1 MEAAEYN
8 LNDSMEA
15 AEYNFNDYLEILKRR
30 KWSLIVPGI
39 GVFLLAVLI
48 AILLP
53 SIFKSTA
60 TILIEQQDIS
70 AQMVMSSE
78 TGYAEQ
84 RLQTINKRIMSSSR
98 LLELIG
104 KFNLYPDLK
113 DKKTTDEI
121 LEEMRKDVALEML
134 NTEVMD
140 RRTGRPA
147 TVTTAFTLSYSGK
160 NPQTV
165 HQVANALTT
174 MFLNE
179 NLQVGEKKAAE
190 TATFFE
196 AEMEKVR
203 SELAVV
209 ESRVAAF
216 KEKNLNSLPDLLPVN
231 MQSLAGAESTAQQ
244 LSQQLRGLTEKA
256 QYLEI
261 QLSNTSPLIQRPDSI
276 ANLTPDEKRLQDLK
290 IELTHMSTQFSE
302 FYPDVVK
309 AKAEIAELEARGKL
323 DEAKTGG
330 KKEVPQNPAYI
341 TLASQLAGTR
351 TDMESVKRQ
360 IKEVEARVADYRN
373 RIEGT
378 PRVEESYKAVLIDR
392 NNLQAK
398 FEDLMRKTME
408 ARVAQGMEKEQK
420 GERFTLIDS
429 ARFPEKPDK
438 PNRVAIILIGFILGI
453 GAGVGFASLKE
464 FTDDAV
470 RSAAALTQM
479 TSFPVLSEIP
489 EIVTSEDKRR
499 QKLRR
504 IWVAAAA
511 IVVVTVAL
519 TLFHTLIMDLNVF
532 WVKLMDKFAL

>member
-1 MEAAEYN
+1 MEAAEYD
-8 LNDSMEA
+8 L
-15 AEYNFNDYLEILKRR
+15 NDYLEILGRR
-30 KWSLIVPGI
+30 KWSLILPGI
-39 GVFLLAVLI
+39 GVFLIAVIVALA
-48 AILLP
+48 LP
-53 SIFKSTA
+53 SLYKSTA

-78 TGYAEQ
+78 TGFAEQ
-84 RLQTINKRIMSSSR
+84 RLQTINKRIMSSTR

-104 KFNLYPDLK
+104 KFNLYADLK
-113 DKKTTDEI
+113 EKKTTDEI
-121 LEEMRKDVALEML
+121 LETMRKDVTLEML

-147 TVTTAFTLSYSGK
+147 TVTTAFTLSYAGK

-209 ESRVAAF
+209 EGRVAAF

-231 MQSLAGAESTAQQ
+231 MQSLANAESTVQQ

-256 QYLEI
+256 GYLEI
-261 QLSNTSPLIQRPDSI
+261 QLSNTSPLIQNPESI
-276 ANLTPDEKRLQDLK
+276 GNLTPDEKRLQDLK
-290 IELTHMSTQFSE
+290 IELTHISTQFSE
-302 FYPDVVK
+302 LHPDVVK
-309 AKAEIAELEARGKL
+309 ARAEIAELETRATLDAAR
-323 DEAKTGG
+323 TGG

-341 TLASQLAGTR
+341 TLASQLASTR
-351 TDMESVKRQ
+351 ADMESVKRQ
-360 IKEVEARVADYRN
+360 MAEFEARVTDYKN
-373 RIEGT
+373 RIEAT

-398 FEDLMRKTME
+398 FEDLMRKMME

-429 ARFPEKPDK
+429 ARLPEKPFK
-438 PNRVAIILIGFILGI
+438 PNRVAIVLIGFVLGV

-470 RSAAALTQM
+470 RSATSLSHM
-479 TSFPVLSEIP
+479 TSFPVLTEIP
-489 EIVTSEDKRR
+489 VIVTAEDTRR
-499 QKLRR
+499 QKQRR
-504 IWVAAAA
+504 IWLAAA
-511 IVVVTVAL
+511 VVVL
-519 TLFHTLIMDLNVF
+519 TTTGLAVFHTLVMDLNVF
-532 WVKLMDKFAL
+532 WVKVMNKIAL